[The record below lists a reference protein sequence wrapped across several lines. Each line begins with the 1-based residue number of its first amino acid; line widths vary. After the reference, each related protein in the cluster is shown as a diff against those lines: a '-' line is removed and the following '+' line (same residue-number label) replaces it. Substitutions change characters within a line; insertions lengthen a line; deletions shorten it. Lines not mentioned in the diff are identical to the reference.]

1 MDARRT
7 QLGFSATIW
16 KIEPRICLEILRPPP
31 TRFRTPQSMAQY
43 SLNPARCQRTT
54 VSGWTRKSASFHCD
68 QSRRTTTQNSLSSG
82 PSLGLG
88 FLRFKTASC
97 CRRVRFSSNRLRR
110 SRKMRST
117 CFEPEPKK
125 VEHGGKVITDRIVV
139 WLPMLLIAKR
149 DNIVTR
155 HSLHKLE
162 FRSFPAERPL
172 PCQF

>member
-68 QSRRTTTQNSLSSG
+68 QTWRTTTQNSLSNG
-82 PSLGLG
+82 ASLGLG
-88 FLRFKTASC
+88 CLRFKTASC
-97 CRRVRFSSNRLRR
+97 CRRVRFSRIKLRR
-110 SRKMRST
+110 SAIEGLLRGNEIHPGSSPQRDGRRNGASVKPSGPDETWFRMAQPRL
-117 CFEPEPKK
+117 
-125 VEHGGKVITDRIVV
+125 VE
-139 WLPMLLIAKR
+139 KR
-149 DNIVTR
+149 
-155 HSLHKLE
+155 
-162 FRSFPAERPL
+162 F
-172 PCQF
+172 

>member
-1 MDARRT
+1 LGARLIQREMVVSDT
-7 QLGFSATIW
+7 SKPSMSSSPWMRGAPQLGFSATIW
-16 KIEPRICLEILRPPP
+16 KIKPRICLEILRPPP

-43 SLNPARCQRTT
+43 SLNPARCQRTA

-117 CFEPEPKK
+117 APNQSRKRSNM
-125 VEHGGKVITDRIVV
+125 V
-139 WLPMLLIAKR
+139 AK
-149 DNIVTR
+149 
-155 HSLHKLE
+155 L
-162 FRSFPAERPL
+162 
-172 PCQF
+172 